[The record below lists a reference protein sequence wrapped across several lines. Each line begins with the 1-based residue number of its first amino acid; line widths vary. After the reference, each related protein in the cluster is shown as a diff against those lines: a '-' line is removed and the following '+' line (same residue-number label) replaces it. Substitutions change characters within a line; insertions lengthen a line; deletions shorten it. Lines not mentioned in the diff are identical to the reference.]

1 MKTEELMKRKNSL
14 NISNEELAKRLGI
27 DQSTLWR
34 KLTGRTNGFTLKEA
48 NDLTRILG
56 LNRTEAADIFFD
68 DPLA

>member
-14 NISNEELAKRLGI
+14 NISNEELAKMLGI

-48 NDLTRILG
+48 NDLISILG
-56 LNRTEAADIFFD
+56 LNRDEAVSIFFD
-68 DPLA
+68 EPLA